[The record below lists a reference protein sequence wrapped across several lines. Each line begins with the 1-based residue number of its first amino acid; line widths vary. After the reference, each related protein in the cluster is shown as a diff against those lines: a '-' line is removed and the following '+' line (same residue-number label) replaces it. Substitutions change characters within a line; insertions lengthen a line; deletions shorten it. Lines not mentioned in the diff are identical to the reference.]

1 MTGAT
6 LSPAGRA
13 ALDALAGDLRR
24 IFGNRLH
31 SVCAY
36 GAADTLPAEGGNAE
50 NPEDLDS
57 EIRSVALVDRL
68 AFHDLTA
75 CLPLVRRWS
84 QQGLAVPLILERD
97 EFTRTLD
104 VFPLEY
110 GEIIATHIPIY
121 GDDPFAGIAVAEVD
135 IRRGCELQAKSHL
148 IHLREGFLETGGD
161 ARAVARLIGASAEGF
176 RRLLANIVALV
187 APGTTSGED
196 ADLAAAAEA
205 RIGVP
210 SEVTREVLAGS
221 ATGLSTISDPTALL
235 GRYIGAVERV
245 WEFVD
250 AWKKK
255 G

>member
-1 MTGAT
+1 MTVAT
-6 LSPAGRA
+6 LSSAGRA
-13 ALDALAGDLRR
+13 ALDVLAADLRR

-36 GAADTLPAEGGNAE
+36 GPTRALPYEAGTPTEAESFE
-50 NPEDLDS
+50 S
-57 EIRSVALVDRL
+57 EIRSIALVDRL
-68 AFHDLTA
+68 SFEDLTA
-75 CLPLVRRWS
+75 CLPVTLRWNE
-84 QQGLAVPLILERD
+84 QGLAVPLILERD

-110 GEIIATHIPIY
+110 GEIIATHVAVY
-121 GDDPFAGIAVAEVD
+121 GDDPFEGMAVAESD
-135 IRRGCELQAKSHL
+135 MRRGCELQAKSHL

-161 ARAVARLIGASAEGF
+161 PRAVARLIAASAEGF

-187 APGTTSGED
+187 APGTTPRED
-196 ADLAAAAEA
+196 RDLADAAEV

-221 ATGLSTISDPTALL
+221 VTGLSTIADPTALL
-235 GRYIGAVERV
+235 GRYLRAVERV

-250 AWKKK
+250 AWKRA
-255 G
+255 